1 MAGPGDGDGWAPLDP
16 DLGREPRRNPQPSG
30 PEPAPEGVRPPPA
43 AWPPNPAQPPGA
55 GQPYGPGGPHGQ
67 GYAPGTPYWDGVP
80 AQPPGADHFG
90 PYAPPYGIH
99 AAKRPWTVETPKA
112 APFHRLAR
120 NEVHRWWRPLA
131 GTFGIAALGMA
142 LAIGLLIVGVI
153 VQVVVTG
160 EAPDTP
166 GTDTDSIFGDQTAD
180 LAYNLGSL
188 ALFLPVTLGAAWVV
202 QRRRPG
208 TLSSV
213 AGRLRRRW
221 LLACSGLAI
230 LFCVVSYGTSIA
242 ASAAI
247 DDPSGGDEHWVG
259 WGRFVAPAI
268 VIILLVPFQSAAE
281 EYAFR
286 GWVLQAVGAC
296 TLENARSRVG
306 RAFSVVFRTPWPG
319 IVVGSALFT
328 AGHGYTGWGILDIFA
343 FGAVAAWLTVRTGG
357 LEAGIALHV
366 FNNLMAFLGPAAIG
380 QLDIEQGAVPWQLVA
395 ADIVPMLLYAAAVTW
410 LARRMRVQRVTAG
423 PGDGEAPLTAA
434 TAPAHAS

>member
-1 MAGPGDGDGWAPLDP
+1 MPYWDGA
-16 DLGREPRRNPQPSG
+16 
-30 PEPAPEGVRPPPA
+30 
-43 AWPPNPAQPPGA
+43 PAQPPGA
-55 GQPYGPGGPHGQ
+55 PYPSP
-67 GYAPGTPYWDGVP
+67 YAPG
-80 AQPPGADHFG
+80 
-90 PYAPPYGIH
+90 YGIH

-120 NEVHRWWRPLA
+120 NEVHRWWRPLV
-131 GTFGIAALGMA
+131 GTLGIAALGMG
-142 LAIGLLIVGVI
+142 LAIGLMIVGII
-153 VQVVVTG
+153 VRVVVTG
-160 EAPDTP
+160 EAPDTS
-166 GTDTDSIFGDQTAD
+166 GADVDSIFGDQTAD
-180 LAYNLGSL
+180 LAYNLGAL
-188 ALFLPVTLGAAWVV
+188 ALFLPVTLAGAWVV

-213 AGRLRRRW
+213 AGRLRWRW

-242 ASAAI
+242 AAGAI
-247 DDPSGGDEHWVG
+247 DDQPGGDEHWVG
-259 WGRFVAPAI
+259 WGRFIAPAV

-286 GWVLQAVGAC
+286 GWMLQAVGAC

-343 FGAVAAWLTVRTGG
+343 FGAVAAWLAVRTGG
-357 LEAGIALHV
+357 LESSIALHV

-380 QLDIEQGAVPWQLVA
+380 QLDIEQGGVPWQVVV
-395 ADIVPMLLYAAAVTW
+395 ADIIPMLLYAAAVVG
-410 LARRMRVQRVTAG
+410 LARWMRLRRVTAA
-423 PGDGEAPLTAA
+423 PGDGDAPLTAA
-434 TAPAHAS
+434 AEPAHAS